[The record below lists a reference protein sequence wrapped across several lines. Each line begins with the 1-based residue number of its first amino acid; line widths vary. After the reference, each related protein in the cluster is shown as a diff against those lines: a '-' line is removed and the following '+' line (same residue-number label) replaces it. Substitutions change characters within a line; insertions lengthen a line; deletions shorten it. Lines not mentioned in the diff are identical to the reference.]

1 MTGEG
6 TTNVSQ
12 ETQSRENEQTF
23 AYFAPMLREKVK
35 ALLIDD
41 DATDAAIIGRLAAKS
56 KQLDFTLRVC
66 LSTEEAERVVFD
78 QSFDVIY
85 VDYWLGLQT
94 SIAFISELAKSQ
106 KAPCV
111 LLTGLDE
118 PDIRRIAF
126 RAGVKAFL
134 SKEEI
139 STQAIEG
146 VTLAVLRARA
156 EN

>member
-1 MTGEG
+1 
-6 TTNVSQ
+6 
-12 ETQSRENEQTF
+12 
-23 AYFAPMLREKVK
+23 MLREKVK

-41 DATDAAIIGRLAAKS
+41 DATDADIIGRLAAKS
-56 KQLDFTLRVC
+56 KQLDFTLKVC
-66 LSTEEAERVVFD
+66 FSTEEAEQLVSQ
-78 QSFDVIY
+78 QSFDIIY
-85 VDYWLGLQT
+85 IDYWMGLET
-94 SIAFISELAKSQ
+94 SIAFISELSKSQ
-106 KAPCV
+106 NAPCV

-118 PDIRRIAF
+118 PDIRRVAF

-156 EN
+156 GN